1 MFWVLLIVDFLVM
14 LGLVA
19 FLLLVIRGLSKAV
32 KLRLKKD
39 FVESL
44 SVYDDVIEKRE
55 ASLAELRA
63 AEAEAKKRPAH
74 AAVSYERTASTG
86 SAAPVSATYAS
97 GDFVQTYQQVRDAY
111 SFAPE
116 TVVAQVA
123 RKVGAAGSAS
133 GKRVEAAQRIRA
145 MLDHDTTYQLL
156 VMPAEKQHQ
165 VLAQAL
171 QGEERTLLNHFKEEN
186 ETGDALAFSRWL
198 DALIMRESDEL
209 EVTVG
214 ANANFNASVLGQNRA
229 VTVKHSAGIFEG
241 VQVRAGG
248 QLYDYALQ
256 AKDLQ

>member
-44 SVYDDVIEKRE
+44 SVYDEVIEKRE

-63 AEAEAKKRPAH
+63 AEAEAKARPAH
-74 AAVSYERTASTG
+74 AAVPYEREANVG

-97 GDFVQTYQQVRDAY
+97 GDFAETYQQVRDAY

-123 RKVGAAGSAS
+123 RKAAAPSPVS
-133 GKRVEAAQRIRA
+133 GRRVEAARHIRE
-145 MLDHDTTYQLL
+145 MLDHDTVYQLL
-156 VMPAEKQHQ
+156 VMPAEKQHE
-165 VLAQAL
+165 VLSQAL
-171 QGEERTLLNHFKEEN
+171 QGEERTLLSQFKAEN
-186 ETGDALAFSRWL
+186 EEGDALAFSRWL

-229 VTVKHSAGIFEG
+229 VTVKRSAGIFEG